1 MKGYFKWY
9 DIVACLAWSFGFPL
23 VTGETNP
30 VVSFCR
36 GGFWGYLCLVC
47 SPSQME

>member
-30 VVSFCR
+30 VVSF
-36 GGFWGYLCLVC
+36 L
-47 SPSQME
+47 